1 MGKTAGGRLAW
12 ADLLR
17 MAALLACLMVW
28 LAEEGLAGS
37 ALGSA
42 SWQAYQL
49 YNSLLRWC
57 VPVFAMLSG
66 MFLLEP
72 RTGLTLPRLLLGRV
86 LRVLIAIV
94 LWGAVYRL
102 ADGLL
107 SGGRFGWGLVFSSLS
122 AALRADTHE
131 WLWFLYVILGLY
143 LVTPVLRAFVRGA
156 GRGDFHVFFLLV
168 FVLAFLLPTLLELW
182 PNGAAGRWLNRL
194 DIHLV
199 LGFAGYY
206 VLGYYLKA
214 YTLSRPA
221 EYLVYLLGALGAAV
235 TVGGTWALSLRR
247 GETVTA
253 LCGFTSPSVALTAL
267 AVCVLFRYVLG
278 VSDERSR
285 RQRMSGAA
293 RAALGAYLFAGL
305 LRLLLNHFGVT
316 AFSLPA
322 ALSPLAWGLG
332 LLLVSLAAA
341 WLVSKIPLLGPYLM

>member
-107 SGGRFGWGLVFSSLS
+107 SGGRFGWGLVFSALS

-156 GRGDFHVFFLLV
+156 GRGNFHVFFLLV

-182 PNGAAGRWLNRL
+182 PNGTAGRWLNRL

-285 RQRMSGAA
+285 RQR
-293 RAALGAYLFAGL
+293 LGGVAKVSFGIYLIHMFFLIL
-305 LRLLLNHFGVT
+305 LKQFGVT
-316 AFSLPA
+316 ALSFSPVLSVPVLSA
-322 ALSPLAWGLG
+322 AVFLGSFTVAWPLSKLPLAG
-332 LLLVSLAAA
+332 
-341 WLVSKIPLLGPYLM
+341 KYLT

>member
-1 MGKTAGGRLAW
+1 M
-12 ADLLR
+12 
-17 MAALLACLMVW
+17 
-28 LAEEGLAGS
+28 
-37 ALGSA
+37 
-42 SWQAYQL
+42 
-49 YNSLLRWC
+49 
-57 VPVFAMLSG
+57 
-66 MFLLEP
+66 
-72 RTGLTLPRLLLGRV
+72 
-86 LRVLIAIV
+86 
-94 LWGAVYRL
+94 
-102 ADGLL
+102 
-107 SGGRFGWGLVFSSLS
+107 SGG
-122 AALRADTHE
+122 
-131 WLWFLYVILGLY
+131 
-143 LVTPVLRAFVRGA
+143 
-156 GRGDFHVFFLLV
+156 
-168 FVLAFLLPTLLELW
+168 
-182 PNGAAGRWLNRL
+182 LNRL

-253 LCGFTSPSVALTAL
+253 LCDYTSPSVALTAL

-293 RAALGAYLFAGL
+293 RAGLF
-305 LRLLLNHFGVT
+305 RLLLNHFGVT

>member
-1 MGKTAGGRLAW
+1 M
-12 ADLLR
+12 
-17 MAALLACLMVW
+17 
-28 LAEEGLAGS
+28 
-37 ALGSA
+37 
-42 SWQAYQL
+42 
-49 YNSLLRWC
+49 
-57 VPVFAMLSG
+57 
-66 MFLLEP
+66 
-72 RTGLTLPRLLLGRV
+72 
-86 LRVLIAIV
+86 
-94 LWGAVYRL
+94 
-102 ADGLL
+102 
-107 SGGRFGWGLVFSSLS
+107 
-122 AALRADTHE
+122 
-131 WLWFLYVILGLY
+131 
-143 LVTPVLRAFVRGA
+143 
-156 GRGDFHVFFLLV
+156 
-168 FVLAFLLPTLLELW
+168 
-182 PNGAAGRWLNRL
+182 
-194 DIHLV
+194 
-199 LGFAGYY
+199 
-206 VLGYYLKA
+206 LGYYLKA

-253 LCGFTSPSVALTAL
+253 LCGFTSPSVPLTAL

-293 RAALGAYLFAGL
+293 RVALGAYLFAGL